1 LFCPYCYTSFM
12 DFKGR
17 QARLRILFD
26 KHRLD
31 ALLISH
37 LPNIRY
43 LCGFTGSAGALLVT
57 QSESLFFTDGRYSEQ
72 ARDEVQGAKIA
83 VEKNGPLAAAAGWLG
98 ARRSKASCPL
108 AVETEHLSAAAHA
121 RFKASLPGYVRLR
134 STPPLVELLRTVK
147 DPEEI
152 AKIRAA
158 VLLGSSLFDRLV
170 EVIRPGVAELEIAA
184 ELEYAAAKVGA
195 EGMSFPTIIAAG
207 ERSALPHGR
216 ASRQPIPAS
225 GFVVCDFGVIL
236 GGYCSDMT
244 RTLYVGRPTAQ
255 ARRFYGAVLNA
266 QQAAVEMVA
275 AGRSAEQVDGAAR
288 KLLQK
293 SGLAKRFTHST
304 GHGVGLEIHEGPRLA
319 AGQKEILRAGMVITA
334 EPGAYIP
341 RKWGVRIEDMV
352 LVTDSGCDVLTPTR
366 KELIAI

>member
-1 LFCPYCYTSFM
+1 M

-17 QARLRILFD
+17 QAQLRTLFD
-26 KHRLD
+26 THRVD
-31 ALLISH
+31 ALLVSH

-57 QSESLFFTDGRYSEQ
+57 QAERRFFTDGRYTEQ
-72 ARDEVQGAKIA
+72 SRKEVVGAKIA
-83 VEKNGPLAAAAGWLG
+83 VGKKGPLAAVADWLG
-98 ARRSKASCPL
+98 LRRSRASCRL
-108 AVETEHLSAAAHA
+108 GVEAEHLSAASHA
-121 RFKASLPGYVRLR
+121 RLKASLPGYVRPR
-134 STPPLVELLRTVK
+134 PMPPIVELLRTVK
-147 DPEEI
+147 DPEEVE
-152 AKIRAA
+152 KIRAA
-158 VLLGSSLFDRLV
+158 VLLGSSLFDQLV
-170 EVIRPGVAELEIAA
+170 EVIRPGVLELEVAA
-184 ELEYAAAKVGA
+184 ELEYAASKAGA

-216 ASRQPIPAS
+216 ASTQPIPAS

-244 RTLYVGRPTAQ
+244 RTLYVGRPPTE
-255 ARRFYGAVLNA
+255 ARRFYDTVLSA

-293 SGLAKRFTHST
+293 NGLAKFFTHST

-319 AGQKEILRAGMVITA
+319 AGQKETLHPGMVITA

-341 RKWGVRIEDMV
+341 GKWGVRIEDMV

-366 KELIAI
+366 KDLIAI